1 MHENPCWTCQK
12 ACGGCS
18 WSRSFS
24 PVPGWRANKTK
35 KRGQGGTKG
44 GYIES
49 YYIRSCPEYDPEPK
63 RDIPEEKGGQRLKYD
78 IDKVMLLT
86 RAGMTEAQAGL
97 AWQAVKYIW
106 RSPLKGNQAQDL
118 DKALF
123 YLNRLREKV
132 KE

>member
-63 RDIPEEKGGQRLKYD
+63 RDIPEERGGQRLKYD

-86 RAGMTEAQAGL
+86 RAGMTEAEICRRMG
-97 AWQAVKYIW
+97 
-106 RSPLKGNQAQDL
+106 SMPLDTL
-118 DKALF
+118 RRYKAI
-123 YLNRLREKV
+123 LRKRG
-132 KE
+132 KLC

>member
-44 GYIES
+44 GCIES

-63 RDIPEEKGGQRLKYD
+63 RDIPEERGGQRLKYD

-86 RAGMTEAQAGL
+86 RAGMTEAQAGGRFMS
-97 AWQAVKYIW
+97 
-106 RSPLKGNQAQDL
+106 RSAEDQ
-118 DKALF
+118 
-123 YLNRLREKV
+123 V
-132 KE
+132 

>member
-63 RDIPEEKGGQRLKYD
+63 RDIPEERGGQRLKYD

-86 RAGMTEAQAGL
+86 RAGMTEAEICI
-97 AWQAVKYIW
+97 AWNTRAPILSAEEMGMLDG
-106 RSPLKGNQAQDL
+106 REAQP
-118 DKALF
+118 
-123 YLNRLREKV
+123 
-132 KE
+132 